1 VRTPPLSHQSAIVI
15 AGLAGAAVADNTH
28 PLGRSART
36 AHAWLDTLHSR
47 AQIRAER
54 SKGDNPP

>member
-1 VRTPPLSHQSAIVI
+1 MRTPPLSHHTDIVI

-28 PLGRSART
+28 PLGRGAQT
-36 AHAWLDTLHSR
+36 ATAWLETLHSR

-54 SKGDNPP
+54 YLRAGRQ

>member
-1 VRTPPLSHQSAIVI
+1 MRTPPLPDQADIVF

-28 PLGRSART
+28 TLGRSAQT

-47 AQIRAER
+47 YQL
-54 SKGDNPP
+54 SKRLARTRR